1 MNGIDAGRRARHGR
15 VADRCRSTGLLVLLL
30 LFAGLGVSAATPVY
44 TDHPAHS
51 GRTRP
56 VPVFIDASFTGN
68 EKDQIRSALEEWN
81 RVLNGVARFLVVPA
95 AGDQA
100 EGVKAWVIRK
110 GAGRDGIREPGRKDQ
125 NLGTA
130 QPLPMGGGVLIIFSG
145 AGSYMTEHGL
155 TLRDV
160 MMRELGHLLGLR
172 HADHGDL
179 LAADYR
185 SGDASCI
192 DRAVTDQV
200 AKVLQVP
207 EESLNWC
214 ELQK

>member
-1 MNGIDAGRRARHGR
+1 MNGIDASRRARR
-15 VADRCRSTGLLVLLL
+15 EMFERCRSTGLLAILLL
-30 LFAGLGVSAATPVY
+30 LAGIGVSTAAPVY
-44 TDHPAHS
+44 TDHPRQG

-56 VPVFIDASFTGN
+56 VPVFIDASFTGV
-68 EKDQIRSALEEWN
+68 EKDQIRSALDEWN
-81 RVLNGVARFLVVPA
+81 QVLNGAARFLVVPA
-95 AGDQA
+95 AGDQT

-110 GAGRDGIREPGRKDQ
+110 GAGRDGVREPGRKDQ

-145 AGSYMTEHGL
+145 AGSYMADHGL
-155 TLRDV
+155 SLRDV
-160 MMRELGHLLGLR
+160 MMRELGHVLGLR
-172 HADHGDL
+172 HAEHGDL

-185 SGDASCI
+185 SGDASCV
-192 DRAVTDQV
+192 DRAVTDQI

-214 ELQK
+214 ELPK